1 MNTIMPTQKTKKLA
15 LMGFGNAGRAF
26 AKLLIEKRKQM
37 RRKIRIQCHRNSNCD
52 GLAREPREFDRHRSG
67 CGTS

>member
-26 AKLLIEKRKQM
+26 AKLLIEKHKQIEE
-37 RRKIRIQCHRNSNCD
+37 KSIEEHQTED
-52 GLAREPREFDRHRSG
+52 KKKDVKK
-67 CGTS
+67 

>member
-26 AKLLIEKRKQM
+26 AKLLIEKGKQIEEKYGYNVIVTAIATEIG
-37 RRKIRIQCHRNSNCD
+37 RASC
-52 GLAREPREFDRHRSG
+52 RERV
-67 CGTS
+67 